1 MAPSRLASKIS
12 LRVRL
17 ILLSAASSLSCGTTS
32 AEAGGTTGVSGSA
45 TFNVT
50 LRNLATDGQFIHIFG
65 TDETSDIST
74 RLQPGEQ
81 RNYPVDNST
90 AGQTEIVRFIAGRN
104 FGLPNELRDLEICIF
119 RPSTP
124 ARNREVHWNGTTL
137 SCVGW

>member
-1 MAPSRLASKIS
+1 VKYASRFL
-12 LRVRL
+12 L
-17 ILLSAASSLSCGTTS
+17 ILLSAAASLSCGTTA
-32 AEAGGTTGVSGSA
+32 AEDVGTTGVGESA

-50 LRNLATDGQFIHIFG
+50 LRNVATDGQFIHIFG
-65 TDETSDIST
+65 TDETSDISN

-90 AGQTEIVRFIAGRN
+90 AGQTEIVRFTAGRN

-124 ARNREVHWNGTTL
+124 PGNREVQWNGTTL